1 MTKILLSI
9 FFRLNF
15 VRTRPEICLLDRAA
29 KKSLVYK
36 IYYSINCWC
45 ACFNLVKFS
54 PTHGTICSHGAL
66 LWSRRFV
73 ALTRLCDREYN
84 LKATTRRDHK
94 SLKGR
99 PNRSVFI
106 FILKTFHCILYWLQG
121 VHESTKISLSLNTH
135 SSNLWNSLFCKR
147 VYCNFKIYVPF

>member
-45 ACFNLVKFS
+45 ACLNFS
-54 PTHGTICSHGAL
+54 PTHGTICSHVAL
-66 LWSRRFV
+66 LWSCRFV

-106 FILKTFHCILYWLQG
+106 SILKTFHCILYWLQFVDAQKLWVSIAG
-121 VHESTKISLSLNTH
+121 SFADAFSFSFSSLL
-135 SSNLWNSLFCKR
+135 R
-147 VYCNFKIYVPF
+147 RA